1 MTELKTQEL
10 IAQAVSEKEAIE
22 MKEMKPSEANPN
34 DAVLSHKDTIIPPQP
49 SATPIMEDPEN
60 ELKLEEKVEMP
71 PQGALPVEVAASM
84 DIENKQV
91 GVAGQSM
98 I

>member
-1 MTELKTQEL
+1 
-10 IAQAVSEKEAIE
+10 
-22 MKEMKPSEANPN
+22 MKEMKPSEMNPN
-34 DAVLSHKDTIIPPQP
+34 DAVLSNKDTIIPPKESVAP
-49 SATPIMEDPEN
+49 EMEDPEK

-71 PQGALPVEVAASM
+71 QGTLPAEVAVSM

-98 I
+98 VESV

>member
-1 MTELKTQEL
+1 
-10 IAQAVSEKEAIE
+10 

-34 DAVLSHKDTIIPPQP
+34 DAVLSNKDTIIPPKESVAP
-49 SATPIMEDPEN
+49 EMEDPEK

-71 PQGALPVEVAASM
+71 QGTLPAEVAVSM

-98 I
+98 VESV